1 MASSRHC
8 INPACSMI
16 ATRLAAV
23 VSELRQRCRR
33 IRHFLGN
40 PLSHNPVPV
49 YLNRQS
55 VVLVTQFESRLPQTA
70 VVSGFSRT
78 AVCGAVLLGAS
89 EPLIVESNVRVSLS
103 DCYAAL
109 EVRDQILD
117 SPAPVITSYDPGQS
131 DPDDFLLGM
140 DLDDSLRRYGS
151 DRVRLVERLRQ
162 FNCRRVIGTER
173 PIMASTATTP
183 SSSCFVISPCPTR
196 G

>member
-1 MASSRHC
+1 MRGQARRSKCNAASTLLQCSRSRLTAELPVEQAQHGECSSMASSRHC

-23 VSELRQRCRR
+23 VSELTQRCRR

-55 VVLVTQFESRLPQTA
+55 VVLVTQFESRLPPTA
-70 VVSGFSRT
+70 VVSDFSRT

-103 DCYAAL
+103 DCYPAL
-109 EVRDQILD
+109 EVWDQILD
-117 SPAPVITSYDPGQS
+117 WPAP
-131 DPDDFLLGM
+131 
-140 DLDDSLRRYGS
+140 GS
-151 DRVRLVERLRQ
+151 
-162 FNCRRVIGTER
+162 
-173 PIMASTATTP
+173 
-183 SSSCFVISPCPTR
+183 
-196 G
+196 